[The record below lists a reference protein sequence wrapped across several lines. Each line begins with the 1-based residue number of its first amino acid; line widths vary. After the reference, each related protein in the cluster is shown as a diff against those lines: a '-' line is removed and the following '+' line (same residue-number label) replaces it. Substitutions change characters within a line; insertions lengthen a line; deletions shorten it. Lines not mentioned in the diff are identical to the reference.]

1 MLRSFLAA
9 CIAASLVLLCP
20 LNLRAQSGP
29 WAHSSPQLK
38 GEALVRDADGGDLRE
53 MRLIVQGGGDV
64 NWQLSPTGLTPLM
77 AAASA
82 DHLEVVQFLIEHGAD
97 PSMRDSN
104 GFTALERAQRYGA
117 NDVVRYL
124 ERLGA
129 SAEPVPPPV
138 PAPAPA
144 AQARGPVRATG
155 AAMRNGRPISASP
168 HDWPAFGS
176 FRAGDTVRFHLS
188 TGWRRGLVREVGTDA
203 ARRGSVT
210 CGAKKYLVESL
221 EISNATDCIDWGSVV
236 ALDRQPYWTAFFA
249 GDWALGETMAA
260 NSRVAG
266 GDVWTEYSHMGA
278 TEALRVNAN
287 GTYVWKNRRGV
298 VAQGQWA
305 ADPDGP
311 GIILRR
317 GPRRLDWTL
326 TNETNAIAEG
336 IRGIESARLT
346 ARGQMSVAAKRP
358 ITARR

>member
-1 MLRSFLAA
+1 MRRQLLAA
-9 CIAASLVLLCP
+9 CVAASFALLCP
-20 LNLRAQSGP
+20 VHLHAQSGP

-38 GEALVRDADGGDLRE
+38 GEALVRDADGDDLRE

-82 DHLEVVQFLIEHGAD
+82 DHLDVVQFLIEHGAD
-97 PSMRDSN
+97 PSMTDAN
-104 GFTALERAQRYGA
+104 GFTALERARRSGA

-124 ERLGA
+124 EGHGSPA
-129 SAEPVPPPV
+129 AAAA
-138 PAPAPA
+138 PAPVAVPA

-155 AAMRNGRPISASP
+155 AAMREGRPISASP
-168 HDWPAFGS
+168 RDWPAFGS
-176 FRAGDTVRFHLS
+176 FRVGDTVRFHLS
-188 TGWRRGLVREVGTDA
+188 SGWRRGLVREVGTDA
-203 ARRGSVT
+203 ARRGSAT

-221 EISNATDCIDWGSVV
+221 EVSSATDCIDWGSVV
-236 ALDRQPYWTAFFA
+236 ALDRQPYWSAFFV

-260 NSRVAG
+260 NSRVVG
-266 GDVWTEYSHMGA
+266 GEVWTEYAHMGA

-287 GTYVWKNRRGV
+287 GTYSWKNRRGV
-298 VAQGQWA
+298 VAQGRWD

-311 GIILRR
+311 GIILHR

-326 TNETNAIAEG
+326 TNETNATAKS

-358 ITARR
+358 VATGR